1 MLVDDLVT
9 KGTNEPYRIMTS
21 RSEYRLVLRQDN
33 ADQRLTRRGY
43 EIGLVPKERLRA
55 VEEKYAAI
63 EKEINRLEHTGV
75 APSPTDG
82 ARHCRCPG
90 WLFSVGAAEAASAPL

>member
-1 MLVDDLVT
+1 M
-9 KGTNEPYRIMTS
+9 MTS
-21 RSEYRLVLRQDN
+21 RSEYRLLLRQDN

-55 VEEKYAAI
+55 VEEKYAAM
-63 EKEINRLEHTGV
+63 EREINRLEHTGV
-75 APSPTDG
+75 GSLPGTDGLSDG

-90 WLFSVGAAEAASAPL
+90 WLLVCWRC